1 MDENQENTQSVVV
14 EETPAEKT
22 PEVGFPV
29 SQPKAK
35 GKSSKWIFIVLA
47 LLIVG
52 GAAIFIFGRNKGSGE
67 ELVIPTTEPTMQ
79 ATATPTATLSPT
91 EKGKVSIEIQN
102 GTGITGEAAYL
113 QGVLK
118 TLGYSNIKVG
128 NATTEDNTT
137 TVVTF
142 ASTLSAQAVSE
153 ITAKLESVYKSVETK
168 TSTTAKTDVVV
179 LTGLK
184 KGATTKP
191 SATAT
196 PKASVSPTP
205 KVSASPSASPVVT
218 PTATGSI

>member
-1 MDENQENTQSVVV
+1 MEENQENTQPVV
-14 EETPAEKT
+14 EETPVEKT

-52 GAAIFIFGRNKGSGE
+52 GAAIFIFGRNKG
-67 ELVIPTTEPTMQ
+67 TTEETVFPTEEPTIQ
-79 ATATPTATLSPT
+79 VTATPTATLSPA
-91 EKGKVSIEIQN
+91 EKAKISIEVQN

-118 TLGYSNIKVG
+118 TLGYSDIKVA

-137 TVVTF
+137 TIVTF
-142 ASTLSAQAVSE
+142 SSTLSAQVVSE
-153 ITAKLESVYKSVETK
+153 ITKKLEEVYKSVETK
-168 TSTTAKTDVVV
+168 TSTTAKTNVVV

-184 KGATTKP
+184 KNATSKP
-191 SATAT
+191 AATAT
-196 PKASVSPTP
+196 PKASASATP
-205 KVSASPSASPVVT
+205 KASASPSASPSVT
-218 PTATGSI
+218 PTATP